1 MRVKDFLDVTKND
14 TSPYYV
20 MIYTYGGNQ
29 AGMVSL
35 TTEDIPAYLDSTQDY
50 WTPYLDMKI
59 ESMNF
64 YVPDEIYKTPKG
76 TIWLEIFMKEGE
88 HI

>member
-20 MIYTYGGNQ
+20 MIYTYSGNQ
-29 AGMVSL
+29 VGMVSL
-35 TTEDIPAYLDSTQDY
+35 TAEDIPAYLDSTQDY
-50 WTPYLDMKI
+50 WEPYFNMEI

-64 YVPDEIYKTPKG
+64 YVPDEVYEAPKG

-88 HI
+88 YI